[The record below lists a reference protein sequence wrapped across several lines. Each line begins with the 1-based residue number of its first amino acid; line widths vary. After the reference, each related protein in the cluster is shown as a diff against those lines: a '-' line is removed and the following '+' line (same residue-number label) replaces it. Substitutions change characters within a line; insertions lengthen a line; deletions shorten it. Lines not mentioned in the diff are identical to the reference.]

1 VSGQD
6 ATAGIGPDPAA
17 GVGPD
22 SAAGVG
28 PDSAG
33 QDATAQLEAR
43 LAAAQEE
50 NARLEARI
58 ASTTAWW
65 STGITKIEPG
75 VIELRGYPVQQLIG
89 KVDFISTVWL
99 MTRGELPDPAQAA
112 LLEAALV
119 ASVDHG
125 PQAPSIASARM
136 AATCGVGLNSAVA
149 NGVNV
154 LGDTHGGAGQQ
165 CVALLDEMVA
175 AHDLGGPGEG
185 RPLDELAA
193 DLVAEHKAR
202 GAFVPGFGHRWHPR
216 DPRRDPLLALV
227 ERARDEG
234 VVVGR
239 HLAAAL
245 AIEAELSAKDVPM
258 NIDGVS
264 AVVYGELGIEP
275 ELARGLFVLSRSV
288 GILAH
293 AWEETRSGQRI
304 KGPLPKGFL
313 ADYTGPATRDM

>member
-1 VSGQD
+1 MSAQD
-6 ATAGIGPDPAA
+6 AG
-17 GVGPD
+17 
-22 SAAGVG
+22 SA
-28 PDSAG
+28 S
-33 QDATAQLEAR
+33 LEEQ
-43 LAAAQEE
+43 LAAARAE
-50 NARLEARI
+50 NARLEARL

-65 STGITKIEPG
+65 STAITKIEPG

-89 KVDFISTVWL
+89 TVDFISTVWL
-99 MTRGELPDPAQAA
+99 MTRGELPSRQQAA

-136 AATCGVGLNSAVA
+136 AATCGVGLNSAIA
-149 NGVNV
+149 NGVAV

-175 AHDLGGPGEG
+175 AHDLGGPEGQGAG

-193 DLVAEHKAR
+193 SLVADHKAR
-202 GAFVPGFGHRWHPR
+202 GAFVPGFGHRFHPR

-234 VVVGR
+234 VVAGR

-245 AIEAELSAKDVPM
+245 AIEAELAAKDVPM

-293 AWEETRSGQRI
+293 AWEESRSGQRI

-313 ADYTGPATRDM
+313 ADYTGPPTRDV